1 MTPAFRGIDSS
12 QAVLNGPG
20 LGLSHARHLSI
31 IDPVPP
37 HQLCSWCIPSPCIN
51 VRLGLEITLQ
61 ALMPTPVQLST
72 VGQPLV
78 QGNHK
83 LHVIEVP
90 YRLRAAHSKAMI
102 ICWNQHFMHC
112 FGAYIERYIHVI
124 SDLCIYPSL
133 LQILPIDDSH
143 IICNWHTLCI
153 NYSWHRDKLPPF
165 VYRWHHIMFP

>member
-1 MTPAFRGIDSS
+1 MSALLPSATAIRKRPFYTEKWLKCGFGCPSLYNLSLFVCLWVGRGRAKGRLSLWLCQELLLMTPAFRGIDSS

-20 LGLSHARHLSI
+20 LGQSHAGHLSI

-90 YRLRAAHSKAMI
+90 YRLRAAHSKATF
-102 ICWNQHFMHC
+102 ICWN
-112 FGAYIERYIHVI
+112 
-124 SDLCIYPSL
+124 
-133 LQILPIDDSH
+133 
-143 IICNWHTLCI
+143 
-153 NYSWHRDKLPPF
+153 
-165 VYRWHHIMFP
+165 

>member
-1 MTPAFRGIDSS
+1 MKALVWLCHWGLFVCLWVGRGRAKGRLSLWLCQELLLMTPAFRGIDSS

-78 QGNHK
+78 QWNHK
-83 LHVIEVP
+83 LHVIEGRSGKGRLTDSAFEVQSLVYMHYI
-90 YRLRAAHSKAMI
+90 YR
-102 ICWNQHFMHC
+102 
-112 FGAYIERYIHVI
+112 Y
-124 SDLCIYPSL
+124 
-133 LQILPIDDSH
+133 
-143 IICNWHTLCI
+143 T
-153 NYSWHRDKLPPF
+153 
-165 VYRWHHIMFP
+165 